1 MNLYILL
8 IEREGLI
15 EGQLIVSAKTITE
28 AVNKGYAELGDST
41 VYENVHLYAYKIL
54 VNDSKIYPV
63 NMSGFKNLSSRTE
76 EEEQVT
82 TNEYEIKISKYNE
95 NKSMKLVFKDIM
107 VSDNVNIVL
116 KEAKHRAIS
125 MIGSVFEQYET
136 VNISVLNTKTNED
149 INGDYII
156 HKGDE

>member
-41 VYENVHLYAYKIL
+41 IYENVHLYAYKVL

-63 NMSGFKNLSSRTE
+63 TMGGLKTLTSRTE
-76 EEEQVT
+76 EEEQVV
-82 TNEYEIKISKYNE
+82 NEYEIKISKYNE

-107 VSDNVNIVL
+107 LSDNVNIVL

-136 VNISVLNTKTNED
+136 VNISVINTKTNED
-149 INGDYII
+149 INGDYLI